1 MEVRTCKSC
10 KRLFNYIGGQPLCPK
25 CLSDLEDKFQEVK
38 KYVEDN
44 PTASLSKVAEDND
57 ISPNQ
62 IKQWIREERLSFSKE
77 SIVGIECESC
87 GKLIKTGRF
96 CDKCKV
102 KLHNDFGS
110 VTKKEESV
118 VQKKQREAARMRFL
132 DNAR

>member
-1 MEVRTCKSC
+1 MEVRTCKGC

-44 PTASLSKVAEDND
+44 PAASLSKVAEDNE

-96 CDKCKV
+96 CDECKL